1 MTPGPLWDLL
11 ARAGHLPAQ
20 ARPSHGLPPVP
31 DDLRTPRGMPDAL
44 EYPRRSAPFTMSE
57 TADHDGAKR
66 AFTISEMRNLPSR
79 R

>member
-1 MTPGPLWDLL
+1 
-11 ARAGHLPAQ
+11 
-20 ARPSHGLPPVP
+20 
-31 DDLRTPRGMPDAL
+31 MPDAL
-44 EYPRRSAPFTMSE
+44 EYQRRSAPFTMSE